1 MNIKAFIQ
9 TKIMPLAL
17 AAACALAVSAEAGAQ
32 TVNDLLK
39 KGKLTIGVVSGAA
52 PFGSV
57 DAKGT
62 PVGYDI
68 DVANLIGKYLNL
80 PVEIVPLTSP
90 ARIPALEAGKVDF
103 LVATLAPTPER
114 AKVLMFTMPYNGFE
128 LSIMGP
134 TDSKIKSL
142 ADLGKKKV
150 GVTRGTTQDT
160 ALARLAIPG
169 TNIVRFEDDATT
181 AQALLSRQVDA
192 VALPNI
198 SGNEIIKSRGNG
210 KIEIKFSFSVQPNSM
225 AVRKD
230 QFELHQWLNNFIYYV
245 KLNGELDAIARKW
258 TGFPLPQLPVF

>member
-1 MNIKAFIQ
+1 MNISKFVRTQ
-9 TKIMPLAL
+9 FLPLAL
-17 AAACALAVSAEAGAQ
+17 AGACLLGATAGAAAQ
-32 TVNDLLK
+32 TVNDLVK

-52 PFGSV
+52 PFGNV
-57 DAKGT
+57 DAKGV

-114 AKVLMFTMPYNGFE
+114 AKVVMFTMPYSGFE
-128 LSIMGP
+128 LSILGP
-134 TDSKIKSL
+134 VDSKLKSF

-160 ALARLAIPG
+160 ALTRMALPG

-181 AQALLSRQVDA
+181 AQSLLSRQVDA
-192 VALPNI
+192 VALPNVT
-198 SGNEIIKSRGNG
+198 GNEIIKTRGKG
-210 KIEIKFSFSVQPNSM
+210 KIDIKFAFSVQPNSM

-230 QFELHQWLNNFIYYV
+230 QFELHQWLNNFIYAV

-258 TGFPLPQLPVF
+258 TGFPLPVLPVF